1 MFKYLCVIFR
11 SANWTFWY
19 KKQIFKVWILSCSP
33 KALCFLQVEW
43 KRSHQTLFRDRSKHF
58 SRVKKAKFT
67 SSLLRRHVTWSKSSS
82 QAHPSG
88 QKAKEVWRRTVRRRS
103 ILVLNHLPP
112 IMSRICTTNISQ
124 ALWSVIGPDHMSEQ
138 DSGAPLSTAVRG
150 QLSLQPNRTGR
161 AEVGGFKPS
170 AGNHHRPCR
179 YRHFDTSSSFYTV
192 IKHLW
197 LR

>member
-1 MFKYLCVIFR
+1 MCLDPGFKSTCSSIFVKYLDQ
-11 SANWTFWY
+11 
-19 KKQIFKVWILSCSP
+19 QIEPFDIRNRFSRCEILSCSP

-82 QAHPSG
+82 QAQPSG

-124 ALWSVIGPDHMSEQ
+124 AL
-138 DSGAPLSTAVRG
+138 
-150 QLSLQPNRTGR
+150 
-161 AEVGGFKPS
+161 
-170 AGNHHRPCR
+170 
-179 YRHFDTSSSFYTV
+179 
-192 IKHLW
+192 
-197 LR
+197 